1 MFFSLDPYSVAQTQA
16 TPSTAAVPAT
26 LETNYGGPRFMET
39 DTTQRF
45 PFGFRAKAF
54 DPIHGYAELIYL
66 SGAASTVAGDLVT
79 YNSFTGV
86 TVRGAATADTGLP
99 IAFAISPCVSGS
111 FGWYQVVGAALANN
125 NGTAAVDSP
134 AFQKATAT
142 IGSASVTGT
151 GISGA
156 VIAVANGSTFTK
168 TGTTRSGST
177 EVFFSNLDGV
187 YVGLPISTAG
197 NTPIQAAT
205 TVAAG
210 YNNSPNGR
218 NSSAGSATSLI
229 LSQAA
234 IADGTVT
241 CTFTRTN
248 KSIIAINN
256 PAAEIAT

>member
-1 MFFSLDPYSVAQTQA
+1 MFFALDPYSVAQTQA

-86 TVRGAATADTGLP
+86 TTRGAATADTGFP
-99 IAFAISPCVSGS
+99 IAFAISPCVAGQ

-151 GISGA
+151 GIANA
-156 VIAVANGSTFTK
+156 VIATANGSTFTK
-168 TGTTRSGST
+168 TGTTRNGST

-187 YVGLPISTAG
+187 YVGLPISGTGIPGGA
-197 NTPIQAAT
+197 

-210 YNNSPNGR
+210 YNNSPNAR
-218 NSSAGSATSLI
+218 NSSAGSATSLL
-229 LSQAA
+229 LSAA
-234 IADGTVT
+234 ATADGTVT
-241 CTFTRTN
+241 VTFTRTN
-248 KSIIAINN
+248 KSVLAINN
-256 PAAEIAT
+256 PAGEVAT